1 MVKSIYI
8 HGLRGFGEARTVEF
22 AIPNGNSGSGITFIV
37 GANNSGKTT
46 ILEALRS
53 FNCYTHNKPSFSERK
68 RNKKCEQGKVHL
80 KMIADD
86 NTCYSIDT
94 AERGGSP
101 TTLKLNGES
110 FDGEWNPPTVF
121 ALQSRRFVEYE
132 FHHNTM
138 NRFDYIRN
146 QQSNYYNRT
155 AVLGEFSS
163 RLFRMYEHK
172 ADFDP
177 ILRSVLGYDLEWT
190 IEQNDNGSYY
200 LKLILGG
207 CEHSSEGLGDGI
219 WSIFTICDALYDSN
233 PGDTIAIDEPELSLH
248 PAYQKKTM
256 DLLNQYSTDRQIII
270 NTHSP
275 YFIDLYS
282 IINGAY
288 LYRTVKNCQGDI
300 DTFYLSEESRKN
312 LKGFLTDINQPHTF
326 GTEAKEIFFLEDKII
341 LVEGQED
348 VIMYKLASDSVQ
360 VPLCGTFFGWGA
372 GGADKIP
379 KVLGILQDLGY
390 DKVAVIFDGDKMNDK
405 EELGKIYPQYSFFN
419 ISTDDVRDK
428 KAIVNKAAKSGIMTI
443 KGKLKDEHK
452 DEIINLFVNINES
465 LEK

>member
-1 MVKSIYI
+1 MVKSIFI
-8 HGLRGFGEARTVEF
+8 HGLRGFGEARTIEF
-22 AIPNGNSGSGITFIV
+22 AIPNGETGSGITFIV
-37 GANNSGKTT
+37 GGNNSGKTT

-86 NTCYSIDT
+86 NTSYSIDT
-94 AERGGSP
+94 ADRGGSP
-101 TTLKLNGES
+101 TTLKLNGET
-110 FDGEWNPPTVF
+110 FEGEWQPPTVF

-132 FHHNTM
+132 FHRNDM

-146 QQSNYYNRT
+146 QQGNYYNRS
-155 AVLGEFSS
+155 AVLSEFNA
-163 RLFRMYEHK
+163 RLFNMYEHK
-172 ADFDP
+172 EDFDP

-190 IEQNDNGSYY
+190 IEQNDNGTYY

-219 WSIFTICDALYDSN
+219 WSIFTICDALYDSKV
-233 PGDTIAIDEPELSLH
+233 GDTIAIDEPELSLH
-248 PAYQKKTM
+248 PAYQKKIM
-256 DLLNQYSTDRQIII
+256 ELINLYAKDRQVII

-275 YFIDLYS
+275 YFIDLYA
-282 IINGAY
+282 IMNGAY
-288 LYRTVKNCQGDI
+288 LYRTVKNIDGDI
-300 DTFYLSEESRKN
+300 DVFPLSAESREN

-348 VIMYKLASDSVQ
+348 VIMYKLASESVQ
-360 VPLCGTFFGWGA
+360 IPLCGTFFGWGA
-372 GGADKIP
+372 GGAPKIP
-379 KVLGILQDLGY
+379 KVLRLLQDLGY
-390 DKVAVIFDGDKMNDK
+390 AKVAVIFDGDKISDK
-405 EELGKIYPQYSFFN
+405 EELSQTYPQYNFFN

-428 KAIVNKAAKSGIMTI
+428 KAIVNRPAKAGIMTI
-443 KGKLKDEHK
+443 KGELKDEHK
-452 DEIINLFVNINES
+452 EEIKGLFSKVNAC
-465 LEK
+465 LEQ

>member
-8 HGLRGFGEARTVEF
+8 HGLRGFGEARTIEF
-22 AIPNGNSGSGITFIV
+22 AMPNGQAGSGITFIV
-37 GANNSGKTT
+37 GGNNSGKTT

-80 KMIADD
+80 KMISDD

-94 AERGGSP
+94 ADRGGSP
-101 TTLKLNGES
+101 TTLALNGEP

-132 FHHNTM
+132 FHHNNM

-146 QQSNYYNRT
+146 QQGNYYNRS
-155 AVLGEFSS
+155 AILSEFSS

-172 ADFDP
+172 EDFDP

-190 IEQNDNGSYY
+190 IEQNDNGTYY

-256 DLLNQYSTDRQIII
+256 DLLNRYSADRQIII

-275 YFIDLYS
+275 YFIDLCS

-288 LYRTVKNCQGDI
+288 LYRTVKNHNGDI
-300 DTFYLSEESRKN
+300 DTFGLSEESREN
-312 LKGFLTDINQPHTF
+312 LKGFLTDINQPHTL

-348 VIMYKLASDSVQ
+348 VIMYKLASESVQ
-360 VPLCGTFFGWGA
+360 IPLCGTFFGWGA
-372 GGADKIP
+372 GGAPKIP
-379 KVLGILQDLGY
+379 KVLRLLQDLGY
-390 DKVAVIFDGDKMNDK
+390 AKVTVIFDGDKINDK
-405 EELGKIYPQYSFFN
+405 EELSQTYPQYNFFN

-428 KAIVNKAAKSGIMTI
+428 KAIVNRPAKSGIMTI
-443 KGKLKDEHK
+443 KGKLKDEHQ
-452 DEIINLFVNINES
+452 DEIRSLFVSINES
-465 LEK
+465 LSN